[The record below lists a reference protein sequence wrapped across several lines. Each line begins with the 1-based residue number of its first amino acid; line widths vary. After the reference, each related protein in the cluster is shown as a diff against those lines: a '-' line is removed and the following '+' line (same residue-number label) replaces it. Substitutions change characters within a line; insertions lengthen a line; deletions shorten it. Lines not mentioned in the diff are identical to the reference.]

1 MKRGFILLCLNTLLC
16 ACTPSMPLVKSSPT
30 IDIANGMG
38 VGIFTMEIR
47 NDYKNYA
54 PQPISLTVK
63 NTDTRSNVDTQSFSF
78 GDPEKE
84 LGERGYEMTA
94 SVALPAGEY
103 YITELAGVARSFPIA
118 GRFYFNPNK
127 RFILKSGELTY
138 LGHLV
143 VRLVER
149 TSNDE
154 ERAGPILPVVDQSLT
169 GMSDGTFKID
179 IHDSFDTDMPI
190 LKTRFPALVS
200 KNVGKELLR

>member
-143 VRLVER
+143 ARLVER
-149 TSNDE
+149 TYPFRHTQGKSREHLRFEEDFLDGGFGMIRPTKQLELAQVSN
-154 ERAGPILPVVDQSLT
+154 
-169 GMSDGTFKID
+169 
-179 IHDSFDTDMPI
+179 
-190 LKTRFPALVS
+190 RF
-200 KNVGKELLR
+200 NVK